1 MKPTTDKTVQVLK
14 DQFDKLG
21 DVETE
26 ANKRDVR
33 ETRRKLKQ
41 AIHKRER
48 NVGKRQLRDLLT
60 KSEEQE

>member
-48 NVGKRQLRDLLT
+48 NVAKRQLRDLLT
-60 KSEEQE
+60 NSEDQE